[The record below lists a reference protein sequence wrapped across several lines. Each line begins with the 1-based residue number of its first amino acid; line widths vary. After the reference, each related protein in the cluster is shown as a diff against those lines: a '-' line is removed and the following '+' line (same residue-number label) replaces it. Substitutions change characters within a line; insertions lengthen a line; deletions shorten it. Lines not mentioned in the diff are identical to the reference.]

1 MANLTAADMMARS
14 EPTLSSDADIYSA
27 MQQLLRKKITGAP
40 VVDDDGVLVGM
51 LTERDCLK
59 IFVGWALDGLPGG
72 KVSCYMSAPAESVGP
87 TARFDDIV
95 HMFLTKP
102 YRKLPVVDDD
112 GRVIGQV
119 SRRDTLVAFELIR
132 DNPRLSHDE

>member
-1 MANLTAADMMARS
+1 
-14 EPTLSSDADIYSA
+14 
-27 MQQLLRKKITGAP
+27 
-40 VVDDDGVLVGM
+40 
-51 LTERDCLK
+51 
-59 IFVGWALDGLPGG
+59 
-72 KVSCYMSAPAESVGP
+72 MSAPAESVGP